1 MGEGKLPYQE
11 KDFDQTAIHFFHS
24 GFPPG
29 PFPLRFDQLA
39 ILQQHHGTVGVGR
52 DVLLNEIAT
61 GNILYVFPGLFH
73 CSERNGWEKG
83 KRRKDSYKENL

>member
-1 MGEGKLPYQE
+1 MAEGKLPYQE
-11 KDFDQTAIHFFHS
+11 KDFDQAAIHFFHS

-52 DVLLNEIAT
+52 DVLLDEIAT
-61 GNILYVFPGLFH
+61 GNILDVFPGLFH

-83 KRRKDSYKENL
+83 KRRKDPYTENL